1 MTGKAGTYIGREEN
15 IDKHKANITNTG
27 NDKKSGLEVNNLRL
41 ESMTLF
47 LQNHLCKNIGSINA
61 PII

>member
-1 MTGKAGTYIGREEN
+1 M
-15 IDKHKANITNTG
+15 NTG
-27 NDKKSGLEVNNLRL
+27 NDKTSGLEVNNLQL